1 MAKYVIS
8 SIPASLPKN
17 QDGGLFR
24 KKKKKKLN
32 SMMDY
37 TPPTDES
44 TLVRG
49 IEPQNTFGN
58 YFNSPGIPTSDYKPY
73 NIGEQYN
80 TRVRSELEKVPLT
93 DRATKELRRCDPNNP
108 NSVWYNG
115 KCMTE
120 EEYLPLYIEEDQKER
135 EDDESKFN
143 ALSDASDS
151 KFKAFRN
158 DSRQKLV
165 DAINAVREKTND
177 MHDQWE
183 SEHYDAYTNT
193 FKNSKKSDKI
203 EPYDRIPAY
212 TLDELTQDGITKREL
227 YKNHFYMSEN
237 KETGMIDLYVK
248 DMMKSRII
256 NNGFRTKQF
265 VDSWGLDK
273 DQVDK
278 EFGSFMKNADQLYN
292 ENRTAEILKLAKKK
306 NITIEAAAKLI
317 PKSVGS
323 QNYISENITDP
334 LNKQID
340 ETFNKYIKTIK
351 DGIGPF
357 KKTIKKQKVNYDFN
371 DDIYDTK
378 EKDGV
383 VISNDFNSIR
393 QYTKAWVNAGKD
405 EKEKKSRQAKVD
417 AILKREY
424 PEVFKELNE
433 NPITQGNKEKI
444 STTKQLELS
453 DHVYVNPDI
462 MKNVTNNRRSDA
474 YNQLTYQKRDSDLAE
489 LTGYGDDYNIYTQN
503 LMQKQLYDL
512 SVNALN
518 TNNFSSLDK
527 LKFIEGDNDYKEGR
541 IYNDE
546 YKKKIADI
554 FSYDKYVER
563 VTSPDQIRPGKST
576 TPLSLSEKI
585 HDVAYDP
592 FAAFDYWMNPR
603 TQMWPDNATSDQG
616 YQDRKKLEKKWQNYG
631 LDLGTIKPRYNR
643 RGMPDPSITGVFNFF
658 AQPFNPA
665 KIATDVYGGYEKNG
679 WSGAGEELSNASYE
693 IADRVLLAS
702 TFGAS
707 ALSKMKYLRN
717 LSNLNKASQTASRF
731 GKFGI
736 GAQKVTNLLNR
747 APLTAHISAG
757 LKDYMKV
764 ALPVMTF
771 DAVRPGGNFNQAY
784 NDFSKGD
791 NWYGVGNLALG
802 SLGVLPYVSS
812 LRRPISYINN
822 KLPRIE
828 LQSPKNTFGIGRKDS
843 FQLANTTDD
852 FIRNYQMAGIKGLS
866 NSNMTAAQKLLLE
879 QEMAAGTVVP
889 TFTST
894 APNKLLPKFDGSMS
908 GADFMKQN
916 YGFNPNTLEMGQ
928 VVQPKKIFN
937 LGNSQLQFGQKTY
950 PLNFNEFVP
959 FKPSTGSFNNYGLP
973 SNQKGGTPSNS
984 NTKNIVDSLR
994 QLGSLNNFKKGGSVP
1009 DPKPPRWLLNLI
1021 KQSRTSFGE
1030 AKQITAT
1037 NIVKNYFNSTIDW
1050 SKWNPD
1056 IISDKKKMIEYLNI
1070 EQITKENGTWLKN
1083 SDGTTLRLPNGKKA
1097 SPEQF
1102 VQLQSKRGKKYFGK
1116 DYEKIIQSFRGVAR
1130 SENFNFELSDLD
1142 KAHFAADLELGK
1154 NFTHDTLNEPNII
1167 TPFSVYRPYTQFL
1180 FNLATQKSNNSVEFD
1195 NFGGNWQKLDLSNP
1209 SKSREELKFNFDNAV
1224 QKLKEFNEDD
1234 LTDNTD
1240 DFNRRLRKN
1249 LEAKLFMNARSMAEF
1264 GKHVKNKKG
1273 LAKIYEDMQ
1282 QPDYKF
1288 FTKENPW
1295 YNVDSPAWTTQPSTD
1310 DLANYI
1316 ENNNLN
1322 YAIVKNVDDG
1332 GLGDVTIMHHIP
1344 GNYSKSLVGNNG
1356 DFDLNNRNVFK
1367 SVLPW
1372 VGLTG
1377 LGMGLGNNLDLKDYK
1392 KGGDVPT
1399 PPKWLTAL
1407 LKKGAS
1413 MGSSFKNL
1421 FTVPASVKK
1430 AFGYFPPVIPT
1441 FPNKTQLIDEVL
1453 NGQQLSGLTEYGS
1466 LLDNIDPGGQTLED
1480 SFYRD
1485 LDAKSKK
1492 GFKNDILETL
1502 SKARDNSSFKYPNL
1516 VDVKDTDFTTESPF
1530 WMTYANLA
1538 NLAKTGEDF
1547 SYIKPKMIT
1556 DADYFTFQDL
1566 KKQFHGQKKWHT
1578 DMMDFKSTYH
1588 TKKQKDELREKVK
1601 EYGLPYET
1609 DQDLF
1614 EALYKSRPQD
1624 FSSKMYKINHL
1635 DFLKKTGRYDYLKAI
1650 SKGEFDSDFPLSFD
1664 LKHKYFFSDNVDKLP
1679 FWHDQSLKVGDN
1691 YISYLNDATTH
1702 RDLVDLTTAFD
1713 PWWAEGLPKN
1723 YYHSGL
1729 AGMTDFNTE
1738 KSLLL
1743 KFIQLKYGKKRAE
1756 ERLDYQNP
1764 KHKYHPL
1771 RTDPRGWDPKYLNKT
1786 GGVIKNSLT
1795 SKKNGITMNLSKSEI
1810 NKYIAEGYII
1820 EDV

>member
-120 EEYLPLYIEEDQKER
+120 EEYLPLYKEEYQKER
-135 EDDESKFN
+135 EESNSKFN
-143 ALSDASDS
+143 ASTTAFWQNIEDAVNADR
-151 KFKAFRN
+151 KKLN
-158 DSRQKLV
+158 DIFIQRQE
-165 DAINAVREKTND
+165 EKI
-177 MHDQWE
+177 
-183 SEHYDAYTNT
+183 DAYTNT
-193 FKNSKKSDKI
+193 FKKSKKSDKI
-203 EPYDRIPAY
+203 EPYDTIPAS
-212 TLDELTQDGITKREL
+212 TLDELTQDGIPKREL
-227 YKNHFYMSEN
+227 YSNHFYMSKN
-237 KETGMIDLYVK
+237 KETGMIDLYIK
-248 DMMKSRII
+248 DMMKERII
-256 NNGFRTKQF
+256 KNGFRTNDF
-265 VDSWGLDK
+265 VKTWGLDK

-292 ENRTAEILKLAKKK
+292 ENRTAEILKLAKEK
-306 NITIEAAAKLI
+306 NITIEAAARLI

-323 QNYISENITDP
+323 QKYINENITDP
-334 LNKQID
+334 LNEQID
-340 ETFNKYIKTIK
+340 ENFQEYIKTIR
-351 DGIGPF
+351 DGIGPY
-357 KKTIKKQKVNYDFN
+357 KKTNTKQKVNYNFN
-371 DDIYDTK
+371 DDIYDTE
-378 EKDGV
+378 EKDGI
-383 VISNDFNSIR
+383 VISHDFNSIR
-393 QYTKAWVNAGKD
+393 QYAKAWVKAGKD
-405 EKEKKSRQAKVD
+405 DKEKKSRQAQVD
-417 AILKREY
+417 AILSREY
-424 PEVFKELNE
+424 PELYKELDK
-433 NPITQGNKEKI
+433 NPITQGHEDKI

-462 MKNVTNNRRSDA
+462 MKNVTNKRRSDA
-474 YNQLTYQKRDSDLAE
+474 YNQLAYQKRDSDLAN
-489 LTGYGDDYNIYTQN
+489 LTGYADDYNIYTQN

-512 SVNALN
+512 SVDALN

-541 IYNDE
+541 IYGDE
-546 YKKKIADI
+546 YKKQIADI
-554 FSYDKYVER
+554 FSYDNYVAR

-616 YQDRKKLEKKWQNYG
+616 YQDRKKLEKKWQNYS
-631 LDLGTIKPRYNR
+631 LDLGTIKPTYNR
-643 RGMPDPSITGVFNFF
+643 RGLLEPSITGLFNFIG
-658 AQPFNPA
+658 QPFNPA

-679 WSGAGEELSNASYE
+679 WSGAGEELANAGYE
-693 IADRVLLAS
+693 IGDRVLLAS

-717 LSNLNKASQTASRF
+717 LSNLNKASQTASRL
-731 GKFGI
+731 GKLGI
-736 GAQKVTNLLNR
+736 GFQKITNVLNS

-757 LKDYMKV
+757 VKDYMKV
-764 ALPVMTF
+764 ALPVMGF

-791 NWYGVGNLALG
+791 NWTGAGNLFMG
-802 SLGVLPYVSS
+802 SLGVAPYLSS

-843 FQLANTTDD
+843 FQFANTTDD

-908 GADFMKQN
+908 GADFIKQN
-916 YGFNPNTLEMGQ
+916 YVFNPNTLEIGQ
-928 VVQPKKIFN
+928 VLKPRKILN

-950 PLNFNEFVP
+950 PLNFNEFVR
-959 FKPSTGSFNNYGLP
+959 FKPSTGSFNNNGLP

-994 QLGSLNNFKKGGSVP
+994 QLGSLNNF
-1009 DPKPPRWLLNLI
+1009 
-1021 KQSRTSFGE
+1021 E
-1030 AKQITAT
+1030 
-1037 NIVKNYFNSTIDW
+1037 
-1050 SKWNPD
+1050 
-1056 IISDKKKMIEYLNI
+1056 
-1070 EQITKENGTWLKN
+1070 
-1083 SDGTTLRLPNGKKA
+1083 
-1097 SPEQF
+1097 
-1102 VQLQSKRGKKYFGK
+1102 
-1116 DYEKIIQSFRGVAR
+1116 
-1130 SENFNFELSDLD
+1130 
-1142 KAHFAADLELGK
+1142 
-1154 NFTHDTLNEPNII
+1154 
-1167 TPFSVYRPYTQFL
+1167 
-1180 FNLATQKSNNSVEFD
+1180 
-1195 NFGGNWQKLDLSNP
+1195 
-1209 SKSREELKFNFDNAV
+1209 
-1224 QKLKEFNEDD
+1224 
-1234 LTDNTD
+1234 
-1240 DFNRRLRKN
+1240 
-1249 LEAKLFMNARSMAEF
+1249 
-1264 GKHVKNKKG
+1264 
-1273 LAKIYEDMQ
+1273 
-1282 QPDYKF
+1282 
-1288 FTKENPW
+1288 
-1295 YNVDSPAWTTQPSTD
+1295 
-1310 DLANYI
+1310 
-1316 ENNNLN
+1316 
-1322 YAIVKNVDDG
+1322 
-1332 GLGDVTIMHHIP
+1332 
-1344 GNYSKSLVGNNG
+1344 
-1356 DFDLNNRNVFK
+1356 
-1367 SVLPW
+1367 
-1372 VGLTG
+1372 
-1377 LGMGLGNNLDLKDYK
+1377 

-1407 LKKGAS
+1407 LKKGVS

-1430 AFGYFPPVIPT
+1430 AFGYIPPVIPT
-1441 FPNKTQLIDEVL
+1441 LPSKTQLIDEVL
-1453 NGQQLSGLTEYGS
+1453 NGQQLSGLTDYGS

-1480 SFYRD
+1480 SFNRD

-1492 GFKNDILETL
+1492 GFKADILETL
-1502 SKARDNSSFKYPNL
+1502 SKTRDNSLYKYPNL

-1530 WMTYANLA
+1530 WMNYAYLA
-1538 NLAKTGEDF
+1538 NRAKTGEDF

-1588 TKKQKDELREKVK
+1588 TKKQKDELREKLK

-1679 FWHDQSLKVGDN
+1679 FWHDQSLKVDDN

-1702 RDLVDLTTAFD
+1702 RDLVDLTTAFN
-1713 PWWAEGLPKN
+1713 PWWAEGLPKD
-1723 YYHSGL
+1723 YYHRGL

-1743 KFIQLKYGKKRAE
+1743 KFIQMKYGKKRAE

-1771 RTDPRGWDPKYLNKT
+1771 ITDPRGWDPKYLNKT

-1795 SKKNGITMNLSKSEI
+1795 SKKNGITMKLSKSEI